1 MKHFTIAIDGPAGSG
16 KSSVAE
22 QVARQLHVLHLDT
35 GAMYRAFALRALEAG
50 VDTADARALARLA
63 RRVRID
69 ARFEGGRQ
77 RTLADGRDVT
87 DLIRTPE
94 VSRAASDVAV
104 QAPVRRLMVRRQR
117 RIAAS
122 QSMVLD
128 GRDTGTRVLP
138 RATLKVYL
146 TASCEVRARRRLAE
160 LAARGVAADFDTVL
174 ADVAARDRQ
183 DTTRRIDPLTVAP
196 GAEVLDTSDMP
207 IPAVAQA
214 ILELLERKRMGTGE
228 AGKAAR
234 REPFTFFYRA
244 AMAVSRF
251 LFTWF
256 TPVTY
261 HNEERARMDAPF
273 ILIGNHDSMID
284 PLLIG
289 WKVAGYQIRY
299 LGKSELTKNP
309 LMRAMYKN
317 MLMIPV
323 NRHNMD
329 MKAVR
334 ACLQT
339 LREGHVL
346 GIFPEGT
353 RHKKTLMEEMESGV
367 AMIALRSGA
376 PILPAYITAKARP
389 FRRVDCYYGEPF
401 TARAP
406 EQGGVNREAVEA
418 VLADITA
425 RYRAMAEAHAASAAR

>member
-1 MKHFTIAIDGPAGSG
+1 MKHFTVAIDGPAGSG

-22 QVARQLHVLHLDT
+22 EAARLLHVLHLDT
-35 GAMYRAFALRALEAG
+35 GAMYRAFALCALQAG
-50 VDTADARALARLA
+50 VPMADKKALARLA

-77 RTLADGRDVT
+77 RTLANGRDVT

-104 QAPVRRLMVRRQR
+104 QATVRRMMVRRQR
-117 RIAAS
+117 RIAAR

-138 RATLKVYL
+138 HATLKVYL

-160 LAARGVAADFDTVL
+160 LTARGVPADYDTVL
-174 ADVAARDRQ
+174 ADVTARDLQ
-183 DTTRRIDPLTVAP
+183 DTTRRVDPLTVAP
-196 GAEVLDTSDMP
+196 GAVVLDTGDMT
-207 IPAVAQA
+207 IPAAAQA
-214 ILELLERKRMGTGE
+214 ILQLLERKRMGTGN
-228 AGKAAR
+228 AAKAAR

-244 AMAVSRF
+244 AIVASRF
-251 LFTWF
+251 LFTWI

-261 HNEERARMDAPF
+261 HHEERALMDAPF

-284 PLLIG
+284 PLLVG
-289 WKVAGYQIRY
+289 WKCPWYQIRY
-299 LGKSELTKNP
+299 LGKAELTKNP

-334 ACLQT
+334 ACLKT
-339 LREGHVL
+339 LEEGHVL

-367 AMIALRSGA
+367 AMIALRSGV
-376 PILPAYITAKARP
+376 PILPVFIASKPRP
-389 FRRVDCYYGEPF
+389 FKRVHCYYGEPF
-401 TARAP
+401 VARVPA
-406 EQGGVNREAVEA
+406 QGGVNREAVEA
-418 VLADITA
+418 VMADITA
-425 RYRAMAEAHAASAAR
+425 RYRAMAQAHAASAAR

>member
-1 MKHFTIAIDGPAGSG
+1 MKHFTIAIDGPGGAG

-22 QVARQLHVLHLDT
+22 QVARRLGVLHLDT
-35 GAMYRAFALRALEAG
+35 GAMYRAFALRALETG
-50 VDTADARALARLA
+50 VDTADEKALARLS
-63 RRVRID
+63 RQVEIDVRFVD
-69 ARFEGGRQ
+69 GKQ
-77 RTLADGRDVT
+77 RTFADGRDVT
-87 DLIRTPE
+87 ALIRTPE

-104 QAPVRRLMVRRQR
+104 QAPVRKMMVRRQR
-117 RIAAS
+117 RIAAR

-138 RATLKVYL
+138 NATLKVYL

-160 LAARGVAADFDTVL
+160 LAARGVPADYETVL

-196 GAEVLDTSDMP
+196 GAAVLDTSDMGQ
-207 IPAVAQA
+207 PAVEQA
-214 ILELLERKRMGTGE
+214 ILELLERKRMGKGDT
-228 AGKAAR
+228 GKAAR

-244 AMAVSRF
+244 AMAVSWF
-251 LFTWF
+251 LFTF
-256 TPVTY
+256 IIPVRY
-261 HNEERARMDAPF
+261 HNEERVRMDAPF

-284 PLLIG
+284 PLLLG
-289 WKVAGYQIRY
+289 WKCPSYQIRF
-299 LGKSELTKNP
+299 LGKSELTRNP

-334 ACLQT
+334 TCLKT
-339 LREGHVL
+339 LEDGHVL

-367 AMIALRSGA
+367 AMIALRSGV
-376 PILPAYITAKARP
+376 PILPVYIAAKARP

-401 TARAP
+401 IAALP
-406 EQGGVNREAVEA
+406 AQGGVNREAVEA
-418 VLADITA
+418 VMADITA
-425 RYRAMAEAHAASAAR
+425 RYRAMAEAHAASIAR